1 MAMIEPLIRTD
12 SQFDSVDRSSSD
24 YTDRLLTLMTV
35 KLELVESLYALS
47 ASQQALLPG
56 EDVSSLLGVI
66 ARRETLI
73 DQLSQVQHQLQPY
86 QVDDPERRVWC
97 SPDRRDTCLKVVG
110 KIEKLMKEVL
120 RLDGQ
125 TLDAMCQQRDTIA
138 AELRHGLDSNLAE
151 RAYAPNDS
159 LQQSVLDIN
168 DL

>member
-1 MAMIEPLIRTD
+1 MNEPLMRID
-12 SQFDSVDRSSSD
+12 DPVSQLDRSTSD

-47 ASQQALLPG
+47 ASQNALLPG

-73 DQLSQVQHQLQPY
+73 DQLSHVQQELEPY
-86 QVDDPERRVWC
+86 QTDDPDQRIWRT
-97 SPDRRDTCLKVVG
+97 SDRRDTCRQVVG
-110 KIEKLMKEVL
+110 KIEKLLKEVL

-125 TLDAMCQQRDTIA
+125 TLDTMCQRRDIIA
-138 AELRHGLDSNLAE
+138 AELRYGQDSNLTE
-151 RAYAPNDS
+151 RAYATSES